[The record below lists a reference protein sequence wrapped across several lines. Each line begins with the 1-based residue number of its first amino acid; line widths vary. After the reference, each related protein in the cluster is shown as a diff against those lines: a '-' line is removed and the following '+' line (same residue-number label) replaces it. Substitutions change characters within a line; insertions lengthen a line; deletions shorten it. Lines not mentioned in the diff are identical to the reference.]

1 MSNVLF
7 IQSND
12 NSTIDFTNN
21 DIDIITDIRTKN
33 AELSRINK
41 NAGFNLINEIHPD
54 YKGIQ
59 KEKKYNPS

>member
-21 DIDIITDIRTKN
+21 DIDIIRTSDSRFDTLSNTERNENNNNKIDKSKN
-33 AELSRINK
+33 NRQARI
-41 NAGFNLINEIHPD
+41 LTI
-54 YKGIQ
+54 
-59 KEKKYNPS
+59 